1 MFALILPTPQLKQEF
16 LEMVADFEAAGET
29 RFADSASLIHSDFDA
44 YLHGLRQNE
53 AGLALQPGLVPQTT
67 YWLVDDDR
75 RVLGILHLRHW
86 LTPKL
91 ERFGGHIGY
100 EVRPSERRKGYAT
113 LMLGFGL
120 ERARQMGLQRVLITC
135 DDDNTA
141 SIRVIEK
148 NGGIFEDQIQPPAYD
163 KPVRRYWIEL

>member
-16 LEMVADFEAAGET
+16 FEMVADFESAGET
-29 RFADSASLIHSDFDA
+29 RFADSVSLIHSDFDA

-53 AGLALQPGLVPQTT
+53 AGLGLQPGLVPQTT

-75 RVLGILHLRHW
+75 RVLGILRLRHW

-120 ERARQMGLQRVLITC
+120 ERAREMGLQRVLITC
-135 DDDNTA
+135 DDDNIA

-148 NGGIFEDQIQPPAYD
+148 NGGIFEDQIQHPGYD